1 MVARHGFGKDTDMTN
16 TFAGLAAAAML
27 SITIA
32 SPAAAAPFTLVIFE
46 STGDVEKRTDT
57 GETGTVYWESY
68 AAFAD
73 EAAKAGVL
81 RGGSALHAAQE
92 VYAVAGKDGVVTET
106 AAFDVDAPLR
116 LSGYFQI
123 DVADAASAIAWAAK
137 IPGAKTGRIEIRAGY
152 PAPGMK

>member
-46 STGDVEKRTDT
+46 STGDVEKRTDK

-73 EAAKAGVL
+73 EAAKAGVF

-92 VYAVAGKDGVVTET
+92 V
-106 AAFDVDAPLR
+106 
-116 LSGYFQI
+116 
-123 DVADAASAIAWAAK
+123 
-137 IPGAKTGRIEIRAGY
+137 
-152 PAPGMK
+152 